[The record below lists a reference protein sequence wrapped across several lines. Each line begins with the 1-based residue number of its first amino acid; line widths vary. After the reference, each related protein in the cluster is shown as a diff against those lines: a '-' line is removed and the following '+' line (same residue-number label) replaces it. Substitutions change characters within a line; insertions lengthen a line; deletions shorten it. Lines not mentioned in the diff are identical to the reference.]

1 MSCGRMENKILGY
14 IDGRLKASEQAEM
27 EKHLATCAA
36 CSVRV
41 NEFRAVG
48 DLLGELPTIE
58 PSAAFDIRVRALVA
72 AEPVKQSW
80 WAWLKPSARPVFA
93 AAMLIVAVIWLGG
106 RAQPDANQV
115 AQQSDAQIEQDL
127 PVLENYDV
135 LTNFEPL
142 SDLSQGAQT
151 DDSNQQDA
159 DTDSQNM

>member
-14 IDGRLKASEQAEM
+14 IDGRLKASEHAEM
-27 EKHLATCAA
+27 EKHLAMCAA

-48 DLLGELPTIE
+48 DLLGELPAIE
-58 PSAAFDIRVRALVA
+58 PSAAFDVRVRALVA

-115 AQQSDAQIEQDL
+115 AQQNDAQIEQDL